1 MEQTNNNS
9 SMNGVDRNNI
19 DHPGYSNRLRQKKPF
34 GFCKVD
40 RTDRTLSP
48 NYNLTQEELEFLS
61 RFLILDHHFLEKL
74 KQSMSGHGELYH
86 RCLNYFCDS
95 HFLYD
100 YDILFHHVAFQGAGF
115 VNLNDV
121 FDGVTFCQS
130 SFSSYSHLAD
140 QDVIEEERSLYES
153 DDVLEH
159 GFYAK
164 EIRRWQM
171 EYGRRRFHEETPLP
185 ESPVDTISRLVNIE
199 LLGCY
204 FPYHSNDNEVPE
216 VHLFMDNITETA
228 RRLCVPRWYIVVAV
242 FLHEMCHAYFDR
254 FPFLLPKP
262 YIPEIEEPIAE
273 CLSLQILYSFVELS
287 RFFYPNGV
295 LLDVFDTAYS
305 MVYSKRRLKKR
316 CYYSLGIELF
326 HSDYEVGF
334 QYNRYSYFLKE
345 QSQGVNNY
353 IAQFASGFPQQPYT
367 CVPMLADLLNYGR
380 R

>member
-9 SMNGVDRNNI
+9 MNGVDWNI
-19 DHPGYSNRLRQKKPF
+19 FDEHGYDIRPSMNKSR
-34 GFCKVD
+34 GVCKVD
-40 RTDRTLSP
+40 FTDPSLASK
-48 NYNLTQEELEFLS
+48 YYLTQEELDFLGKFITPNLTRGPLFDEFLEDF
-61 RFLILDHHFLEKL
+61 RCRD
-74 KQSMSGHGELYH
+74 LYYI
-86 RCLNYFCDS
+86 RLWATFDS
-95 HFLYD
+95 
-100 YDILFHHVAFQGAGF
+100 IR
-115 VNLNDV
+115 
-121 FDGVTFCQS
+121 FCQS

-140 QDVIEEERSLYES
+140 QDEIEEERSLYES

-171 EYGRRRFHEETPLP
+171 EDERRWFHEETPLP
-185 ESPVDTISRLVNIE
+185 ESPVDTNSRLVNIE

-273 CLSLQILYSFVELS
+273 CLSLQILYCFAELS
-287 RFFYPNGV
+287 RFFYPNGE

-326 HSDYEVGF
+326 HSDYKVGSH
-334 QYNRYSYFLKE
+334 YNRYSYFLKE